1 MGNDQ
6 KKNEHGGD
14 ENTRPSVGRDQPQDM
29 QDDMPPAAPGSHR
42 PTSNPPPTYTPN
54 PDPG

>member
-14 ENTRPSVGRDQPQDM
+14 ENTRPSVGKDQPQDLENH
-29 QDDMPPAAPGSHR
+29 PPAAPGSHR
-42 PTSNPPPTYTPN
+42 PASNPPPTYKPN
-54 PDPG
+54 PDRG